1 MFHTSKNEE
10 HIRSFWIRDI
20 CSSMKVSGSGPI
32 TKVTSGWFDAVN
44 GMWILVDTESAA
56 QKSFWNSFPHLRF
69 KTNWHKIVTYIKI
82 WTSVLENC
90 HPIKYREFGKVY
102 FPSCEIKFWT
112 HQELC
117 PYRRTFGWKLMRICT
132 TIPCIYSV

>member
-20 CSSMKVSGSGPI
+20 FSSMNVWGSEPI

-44 GMWILVDTESAA
+44 SMWILVDTESAA
-56 QKSFWNSFPHLRF
+56 QTTFWNSFPHLRL

-90 HPIKYREFGKVY
+90 HLIINPPHPLFLLCYTWNTILVLWENMKARERKNPIFLN
-102 FPSCEIKFWT
+102 P
-112 HQELC
+112 
-117 PYRRTFGWKLMRICT
+117 
-132 TIPCIYSV
+132 

>member
-20 CSSMKVSGSGPI
+20 CISMNVWGSGPI

-44 GMWILVDTESAA
+44 SMWILVDTDSAA
-56 QKSFWNSFPHLRF
+56 QTTFWNSFPHLTL

-82 WTSVLENC
+82 WTPVLENYHKSLPPPTPPLFLLC
-90 HPIKYREFGKVY
+90 STWNTILVLWQNMKARELKNPIFLN
-102 FPSCEIKFWT
+102 P
-112 HQELC
+112 
-117 PYRRTFGWKLMRICT
+117 
-132 TIPCIYSV
+132 